1 MADPIIHGPGYST
14 YVRSVRLT
22 CLEKGVP
29 YQLQEFDFLA
39 GMPEEHLRRQPFGKV
54 PAFEHDGF
62 MLYETFAITRYIDE
76 AFPGP
81 SLQPDTAKA
90 RARMTQIC
98 QLNDS
103 YLYGP
108 AIGTIVIQR
117 AIVPKQGGTTDEAA
131 VAAAVP
137 AVTTALKALSELLAD
152 QTWLAG
158 DTLSLA
164 DLHLA
169 PVFGYFTQMPE
180 AHLLA
185 QTPNLQ
191 RWWERI
197 RERDSMAQTQP

>member
-1 MADPIIHGPGYST
+1 MADPIIHGPAYST
-14 YVRSVRLT
+14 YVRTVRLV

-39 GMPEEHLRRQPFGKV
+39 GMPAEHLRRQPFGKV

-62 MLYETFAITRYIDE
+62 LLYETFAIARYIDE
-76 AFPGP
+76 AFAGP
-81 SLQPDTAKA
+81 ALQPAEVKA

-98 QLNDS
+98 QIIDS

-108 AIGTIVIQR
+108 AIATIVIQR
-117 AIVPKQGGTTDEAA
+117 AIVPKMGGITDEAA
-131 VAAAVP
+131 ITAALP
-137 AVTTALKALSELLAD
+137 AVTTALRALSDLLGA

-158 DTLSLA
+158 ATLSLA

-180 AHLLA
+180 ASLLA
-185 QTPNLQ
+185 ETPNLQ
-191 RWWERI
+191 GWWERI
-197 RERDSMAQTQP
+197 KGRDSVVQTSP